1 MDSSHQGRDP
11 ADGLFAPVDIA
22 WLVYFRVILA
32 AALLG
37 FVFFSYEKGWNYLAQ
52 ADDLLYFP
60 HPGFGWLRP
69 LPPPWMH
76 VVYGSLAVAAAGMGL
91 GLLFRASAVVALV
104 AYGYVFFL
112 DQTLYQNHLYLI
124 LLLLL
129 MIAVMP
135 ANRAGSLD
143 VLWRPALRRPTVPF
157 WMLALLRFQFAL
169 VYFYG
174 GLAKLNEEWLSLR
187 SVTAQ
192 LNDLRPTVSPSITP
206 IFDLPGFVA
215 LLTWGGLA
223 FDLLIAPMLL
233 WRRTRTLAFLMVLFF
248 HVTNSFIFPIDIF
261 PSFMLAATAL
271 FFPPDFPRRVAQW
284 LGIAASREPSNGLA
298 PAGQVPAP
306 RPQPALRQKAVLAA
320 LLLFTLFQLLFPLRH
335 YFYPGPV
342 YWTGLGDNFSWQ
354 MRTVSRTM
362 VSQYL
367 VTDRATRRS
376 WLVEPQDLLIP
387 GQLSRFRTPD
397 MHVRLARE
405 AARRVQ
411 GARNLAGPV
420 EVRAIVLASLN
431 GGERHFLFDPNF
443 DLSRGTV
450 GSAARHAVLPLHAA
464 WSSAEKGPR
473 VIEQL
478 QSALSGAP
486 WPSEAGPFDFERRP
500 APPA

>member
-1 MDSSHQGRDP
+1 MAPSHQERDR
-11 ADGLFAPVDIA
+11 AGGLFAPVDIA

-32 AALLG
+32 AALVG

-52 ADDLLYFP
+52 ADDLVYFP

-76 VVYGSLAVAAAGMGL
+76 VLYGVLAVASVGMGL
-91 GLLFRASAVVALV
+91 GLLYRASAVVALA
-104 AYGYVFFL
+104 AYGYIFFL

-135 ANRAGSLD
+135 AHCAGSLD
-143 VLWRPALRRPTVPF
+143 VLWRPALHRSAVPF
-157 WMLALLRFQFAL
+157 WMLALVRFQLAV

-192 LNDLRPTVSPSITP
+192 LNDLRPTVSPSIAP

-223 FDLLIAPMLL
+223 FDLLIAPMLI

-271 FFPPDFPRRVAQW
+271 FFPPDFPRRIAKG
-284 LGIAASREPSNGLA
+284 LGIPASREPSIGPDA
-298 PAGQVPAP
+298 AAAQIAGPG
-306 RPQPALRQKAVLAA
+306 PQPALRQKAVLAA
-320 LLLFTLFQLLFPLRH
+320 LLVYTLFQLLFPLRH

-367 VTDRATRRS
+367 VTDRATHRS
-376 WLVEPQDLLIP
+376 WLVEPQDLLIA

-431 GGERHFLFDPNF
+431 GGERHFLMDPNF
-443 DLSRGTV
+443 DLFQGTI
-450 GSAARHAVLPLHAA
+450 GSAARHAVLPLHAT
-464 WSSAEKGPR
+464 WSSAEKGLR
-473 VIEQL
+473 IIEQL
-478 QSALSGAP
+478 QSVLSGAP
-486 WPSEAGPFDFERRP
+486 WPSEDRPFDFDRRGAP
-500 APPA
+500 A